1 MSIVN
6 ALVQAVLVLVI
17 AGVWWLI
24 ATRRREPFLPWL
36 GLTTPRI
43 ERPAGFWTLALAALI
58 GFSLVGLVPLNALKD
73 TPGLAVAPFTGLGW
87 TALPG
92 IALWAIVQTSL
103 TEEVFFRGLLG
114 RTLIRVWGFTVGNG
128 IQALAFGLLHGLMF
142 GPMLGWGVAVGLT
155 LFAGAMGWLFGYLN
169 ERLAG
174 GSILPSWGL
183 HALSNI
189 IAGCWAAFVW

>member
-1 MSIVN
+1 M
-6 ALVQAVLVLVI
+6 
-17 AGVWWLI
+17 
-24 ATRRREPFLPWL
+24 
-36 GLTTPRI
+36 
-43 ERPAGFWTLALAALI
+43 
-58 GFSLVGLVPLNALKD
+58 
-73 TPGLAVAPFTGLGW
+73 
-87 TALPG
+87 
-92 IALWAIVQTSL
+92 

-128 IQALAFGLLHGLMF
+128 VQALAFGLLHGLMF